1 MIQIKRA
8 ARLRS
13 GGLSV
18 NLGASNGWCNLFGA
32 GVFRA
37 GLSGAGLLAAILAF
51 TTFPTKAWANDDAS
65 TAHATSPDGGFGDAV
80 ASETPDTSRTTTT
93 APLPTTGAQAPVTA
107 AQETTTNPPPSP
119 LGDSTTPLSAA
130 SAQPTSPQLKAVVV
144 TAQRREESAQRVPTA
159 VSVLSGE
166 NLEDAGIGRKAGEVL
181 DYVPNASA
189 ATQLHARPRWW
200 IRGVGTGQQQ
210 LDFANP
216 VGFYLDDIYISNAS
230 ATGFPLFD
238 LDRVEVL
245 RGPQGTLWGKNT
257 TGGAVSVVSRKP
269 TFGSN
274 DGGLKLDY
282 SSFNDKLVEGA
293 SNGVIWS
300 NRLAG
305 RAAFH
310 YESRDGRFTNLYDGR
325 HAGEY
330 QDGAARLQLLG
341 KVTDDFT
348 ALANLH
354 FRKYTSNGTV
364 STVTGVGD
372 GGTYLGGYVPSV
384 RLNDVNSNAPAAS
397 DVRQTGASLN
407 LKWQLGPYALTAI
420 SGFEEYKETTL
431 SDGDNTPLEVSR
443 GWVDALSRQYSQ
455 EVRLAS
461 PRADQWNWVAGLFYF
476 NEDIKYK
483 SASARL
489 PGVDTVVGAPN
500 YALSVFDHKNQSFAP
515 FASSTFNF
523 TDALSL
529 TGGLRWTWEKRD
541 LDIDRI
547 ANGPGSL
554 SFTDIVEWW
563 NPATIKSP
571 LVQVF
576 SVSPSKTWTNFTYDL
591 TPTFA
596 ITPDAR
602 VYFRYARG
610 IKSGGFNTAATT
622 QSALITV
629 EPEKLNAYE
638 LGAKTTWLRR
648 RLTANASAFYY
659 DYRNIQVNVVGPLPP
674 TNTAVS
680 YLQNA
685 QKGRVFGG
693 EIELEALPIRY
704 LHISGN
710 LGLLDAKFTEFKALF
725 GTADYAGNHLVRSP
739 TVSSLV
745 RADLALP
752 IDLPLNLTVGGD
764 WHFTSRQFFYTT
776 GQTDPLLQQK
786 AYSIVN
792 AHITV
797 QSRDEKVSLV
807 LYANNL
813 LDVRYKNH
821 ALPGSA
827 GATGDTVYWADP
839 VTLGAALISRWW

>member
-1 MIQIKRA
+1 VPEKPLPA
-8 ARLRS
+8 SDA
-13 GGLSV
+13 GTE
-18 NLGASNGWCNLFGA
+18 GASA
-32 GVFRA
+32 
-37 GLSGAGLLAAILAF
+37 
-51 TTFPTKAWANDDAS
+51 PQAS
-65 TAHATSPDGGFGDAV
+65 S
-80 ASETPDTSRTTTT
+80 
-93 APLPTTGAQAPVTA
+93 
-107 AQETTTNPPPSP
+107 
-119 LGDSTTPLSAA
+119 
-130 SAQPTSPQLKAVVV
+130 QLKAVIV
-144 TAQRREESAQRVPTA
+144 TAQRREESAQNVPTA

-166 NLEDAGIGRKAGEVL
+166 KLEDSGIGRKSGEVL

-200 IRGVGTGQQQ
+200 IRGVGTGQQA

-216 VGFYLDDIYISNAS
+216 VGFYLDDVYISNAS

-238 LDRVEVL
+238 LDRVEIL

-269 TFGSN
+269 TFGPN
-274 DGGLKLDY
+274 DGDLKLDY
-282 SSFNDKLVEGA
+282 GTFNDKLVEGA

-300 NRLAG
+300 NRLAA
-305 RAAFH
+305 RASFH

-325 HAGEY
+325 HAGEF
-330 QDGAARLQLLG
+330 QDGATRLQFLG
-341 KVTDDFT
+341 KITEDFT
-348 ALANLH
+348 ALANVH

-364 STVTGVGD
+364 STVTGAGT
-372 GGTYLGGYVPSV
+372 GGAYINNYAPSTG
-384 RLNDVNSNAPAAS
+384 LNDVDSNAPASS

-407 LKWQLGPYALTAI
+407 LKWQLGSYALNAI
-420 SGFEEYKETTL
+420 SGFEEYKETTF
-431 SDGDNTPLEVSR
+431 SDGDNTPLEISR

-455 EVRLAS
+455 EIRLAS
-461 PRADQWNWVAGLFYF
+461 PRTDQWNWVAGLFYF

-489 PGVDTVVGAPN
+489 PGVDTLVGAPN

-515 FASSTFNF
+515 FASTTFNF
-523 TDALSL
+523 TDALNL
-529 TGGLRWTWEKRD
+529 TGGLRWTWEKRQ

-547 ANGPGSL
+547 ANGPGTL
-554 SFTDIVEWW
+554 AYTDIAEWW
-563 NPATIKSP
+563 NPAAIKSP

-576 SVSPSKTWTNFTYDL
+576 SANPSKTWTNFTYDL
-591 TPTFA
+591 TPSFA

-622 QSALITV
+622 LSSLNVV

-638 LGAKTTWLRR
+638 LGSKTSWLNR
-648 RLTANASAFYY
+648 RLTANASGFYY
-659 DYRNIQVNVVGPLPP
+659 DYQDIQVNVVGPLPP

-680 YLQNA
+680 YIQNA
-685 QKGRVFGG
+685 HKGRVFGG
-693 EIELEALPIRY
+693 EFEVDALPIRY
-704 LHISGN
+704 LHLGGN
-710 LGLLDAKFTEFKALF
+710 LGLLNAKFTDFKALY
-725 GTADYAGNHLVRSP
+725 GGADYSGNHLVRAP
-739 TVSSLV
+739 TVSSLL
-745 RADLALP
+745 RADLTLP
-752 IDLPLNLTVGGD
+752 VDTSFNLIVGGD

-776 GQTDPLLQQK
+776 GQTDPLLQQN

-792 AHITV
+792 AHVTV
-797 QSRDEKVSLV
+797 QSSDEKLSVV

-813 LDVRYKNH
+813 ADVRYRNH

-839 VTLGAALISRWW
+839 RTIGAALISRWW

>member
-1 MIQIKRA
+1 MIQAKTQAEHQQGSPQEQQR
-8 ARLRS
+8 RFERRRCLFT
-13 GGLSV
+13 GGVL
-18 NLGASNGWCNLFGA
+18 
-32 GVFRA
+32 
-37 GLSGAGLLAAILAF
+37 AILV
-51 TTFPTKAWANDDAS
+51 TFP
-65 TAHATSPDGGFGDAV
+65 
-80 ASETPDTSRTTTT
+80 RTM
-93 APLPTTGAQAPVTA
+93 AFAQAPEEAPAPALPSPDAGISDAGTA
-107 AQETTTNPPPSP
+107 APAVPSAAAPVAPAAVVGPTLPAPPPSP
-119 LGDSTTPLSAA
+119 ETSSLPAA
-130 SAQPTSPQLKAVVV
+130 GATEAPATSQAPSQLKAVVV
-144 TAQRREESAQRVPTA
+144 TAQRREESAQKVPTA

-166 NLEDAGIGRKAGEVL
+166 NLEDSGIGRKAGDVL

-189 ATQLHARPRWW
+189 ATQLHGRPRWW

-216 VGFYLDDIYISNAS
+216 VGFYLDDVYISNAS

-238 LDRVEVL
+238 LDRVEIL

-274 DGGLKLDY
+274 DGELKLDY
-282 SSFNDKLVEGA
+282 GSFNDKLVEGA

-300 NRLAG
+300 NHLAG
-305 RAAFH
+305 RASFH

-325 HAGEY
+325 HASEF
-330 QDGAARLQLLG
+330 QDAAVRLQLLG
-341 KVTDDFT
+341 KITEDFT
-348 ALANLH
+348 ALANVHL
-354 FRKYTSNGTV
+354 RKYTSNGTV
-364 STVTGVGD
+364 STVSSATD
-372 GGTYLGGYVPSV
+372 GGPYVSGYVPSTGI
-384 RLNDVNSNAPAAS
+384 NDVNSNAPVGS

-407 LKWQLGPYALTAI
+407 LKWQLGSLALNAI

-431 SDGDNTPLEVSR
+431 SDGDNTPLEISR

-455 EVRLAS
+455 ELRLAS

-489 PGVDTVVGAPN
+489 PGVDTLVGGPN

-515 FASSTFNF
+515 FASTTFNF

-529 TGGLRWTWEKRD
+529 TGGLRWTWEKRS

-547 ANGPGSL
+547 ANGPGTL
-554 SFTDIVEWW
+554 AYTDIVEWW

-576 SVSPSKTWTNFTYDL
+576 SANPSRTWTNFTYDL
-591 TPTFA
+591 TPSFA

-622 QSALITV
+622 LAALNVV

-638 LGAKTTWLRR
+638 LGTKTSWLGH
-648 RLTANASAFYY
+648 RLTANASGFYY
-659 DYRNIQVNVVGPLPP
+659 DYQNIQINVVGPLPP
-674 TNTAVS
+674 TNVAVS

-693 EIELEALPIRY
+693 EFELEALPIKY
-704 LHISGN
+704 IHLAGN
-710 LGLLDAKFTEFKALF
+710 LGLLNAKFTEFKALYG
-725 GTADYAGNHLVRSP
+725 GTDYSGNHLVRAP
-739 TVSSLV
+739 TVSSLL
-745 RADLALP
+745 RADITLP
-752 IDLPLNLTVGGD
+752 IDTPFNLSLGAD
-764 WHFTSRQFFYTT
+764 WRYQSRQFFYTT
-776 GQTDPLLQQK
+776 GQTDPLLQQA
-786 AYSIVN
+786 AYSLVN
-792 AHITV
+792 ARITV
-797 QSRDEKVSLV
+797 QSPDEKLSLV

-813 LDVRYKNH
+813 ADVRYRNH
-821 ALPGSA
+821 SLPGSA

-839 VTLGAALISRWW
+839 RTIGAALISRWW

>member
-1 MIQIKRA
+1 MIEAKNPATQRQGIPLEQHRGLRRRLCVFAGGALAILLTFSRA
-8 ARLRS
+8 VAFAQAPAEAPA
-13 GGLSV
+13 LSPPTTD
-18 NLGASNGWCNLFGA
+18 
-32 GVFRA
+32 A
-37 GLSGAGLLAAILAF
+37 GLS
-51 TTFPTKAWANDDAS
+51 
-65 TAHATSPDGGFGDAV
+65 
-80 ASETPDTSRTTTT
+80 DTSSPPATAQPAAAPAAATAGVEPAAP
-93 APLPTTGAQAPVTA
+93 APLPEQPIVAPDAGIEGTSAPQA
-107 AQETTTNPPPSP
+107 S
-119 LGDSTTPLSAA
+119 S
-130 SAQPTSPQLKAVVV
+130 QLKAVVV
-144 TAQRREESAQRVPTA
+144 TAQRREESAQKVPTA

-166 NLEDAGIGRKAGEVL
+166 NLEDSGIGRKAGEVL

-200 IRGVGTGQQQ
+200 IRGVGTGQQA

-216 VGFYLDDIYISNAS
+216 VGFYLDDVYISNAS

-238 LDRVEVL
+238 LDRVEIL

-274 DGGLKLDY
+274 DGEVKFDY
-282 SSFNDKLVEGA
+282 GTFNDKLAEGA
-293 SNGVIWS
+293 SNGVIWA
-300 NRLAG
+300 NRLAA
-305 RAAFH
+305 RTSFH
-310 YESRDGRFTNLYDGR
+310 YESQDGRFTNLYDAR
-325 HAGEY
+325 HAGEF

-341 KVTDDFT
+341 KITDDFT
-348 ALANLH
+348 ALANVH

-364 STVTGVGD
+364 STVTWVGA
-372 GGTYLGGYVPSV
+372 GGAYVNGYVPSTGI
-384 RLNDVNSNAPAAS
+384 NDVDSNAPVSS
-397 DVRQTGASLN
+397 DIRQTGASLN
-407 LKWQLGPYALTAI
+407 LKWQLGAYALNAI

-431 SDGDNTPLEVSR
+431 SDGDNTPLEISR

-455 EVRLAS
+455 ELRLAS

-515 FASSTFNF
+515 FASTTFNF

-529 TGGLRWTWEKRD
+529 TGGLRWTWEKRQ

-547 ANGPGSL
+547 ANGPGAL
-554 SFTDIVEWW
+554 AYTDIAEWW

-576 SVSPSKTWTNFTYDL
+576 TANPSKTWTNFTYDL
-591 TPTFA
+591 TPSVA

-622 QSALITV
+622 LSALNVV

-638 LGAKTTWLRR
+638 LGTKTSWLSR
-648 RLTANASAFYY
+648 RLTANASGFYY
-659 DYRNIQVNVVGPLPP
+659 DYQDIQVNVVGPLPP

-680 YLQNA
+680 YIQNA
-685 QKGRVFGG
+685 HKGRVFGG
-693 EIELEALPIRY
+693 ELEVEALPIRY
-704 LHISGN
+704 LHLGGN
-710 LGLLDAKFTEFKALF
+710 LGLLNAKFTDFKALY
-725 GTADYAGNHLVRSP
+725 GGVDYSGNHLVRAP
-739 TVSSLV
+739 TVSSLL
-745 RADLALP
+745 RADVTLP
-752 IDLPLNLTVGGD
+752 VATSFNLLVGGD
-764 WHFTSRQFFYTT
+764 WHFTSRQYFYTT
-776 GQTDPLLQQK
+776 GQTDPLLQQN
-786 AYSIVN
+786 AYSIIN
-792 AHITV
+792 AHVTV
-797 QSRDEKVSLV
+797 QSADEKLTLV

-813 LDVRYKNH
+813 ADVRYRNH

-839 VTLGAALISRWW
+839 RTIGAALISRWW